1 MNVTLKQAFLV
12 HAIVSALFSLP
23 VMFLGPTGFLNLI
36 SNGKARV
43 DDTLLIITGVDYCK
57 NLLITWIGV
66 AMQQCC
72 SHDCLRLIA
81 MGMVGM
87 IFGAG
92 FCNIAVTGW
101 ELPPPVLV
109 YILVTAPIYIMALM
123 NETPM
128 KRKKM

>member
-1 MNVTLKQAFLV
+1 MGESQAFSRNMHCCTIAGLECAHV
-12 HAIVSALFSLP
+12 DTSTDFV
-23 VMFLGPTGFLNLI
+23 
-36 SNGKARV
+36 V

-123 NETPM
+123 NETPK